1 MKKLLAL
8 LMIAMF
14 AASACSSADAQKMA
28 DKTNEKVKEEANEE
42 VEEQKAEGEAAAN
55 AAAEEAT
62 TVDVAETLVKTGNH
76 TTLRAAVD
84 AAGLTQTLK
93 GAGPFTVFAPT
104 DDAFKALPAG
114 TVEELLKPENK
125 EKLAGILTY
134 HVVPAKVMAADVA
147 TMEADTVNGAKASV
161 VVAEDGAVTYA
172 GATVTET
179 DLNATNGVV
188 HVIDAVV
195 MPPEGDATAAK

>member
-1 MKKLLAL
+1 MKKIFAL
-8 LMIAMF
+8 LLVAMF
-14 AASACSSADAQKMA
+14 ASACGSAQEMA
-28 DKTNEKVKEEANEE
+28 DKANDKAKEEANEE
-42 VEEQKAEGEAAAN
+42 VAEQKAEGEEAAD
-55 AAAEEAT
+55 AAAEEAM

-125 EKLAGILTY
+125 EKLTAVLTF

-161 VVAEDGAVTYA
+161 VVAEDGTVTYA
-172 GATVTET
+172 GAKVTQT
-179 DLNATNGVV
+179 DLAATNGVV

>member
-1 MKKLLAL
+1 MKKLIAL

-14 AASACSSADAQKMA
+14 AATACSSADAQKMA
-28 DKTNEKVKEEANEE
+28 DDTNKQAKATADEEAD
-42 VEEQKAEGEAAAN
+42 KMADEGEAAAEE
-55 AAAEEAT
+55 AAEEAA
-62 TVDVAETLVKTGNH
+62 TVDVAETLIKTGNH
-76 TTLRAAVD
+76 TTLRAAID

-93 GAGPFTVFAPT
+93 NGGPFTVFAPT

-125 EKLAGILTY
+125 EMLTSILTY

-147 TMEADTVNGAKASV
+147 TMEADTVNGKKASV
-161 VVAEDGAVTYA
+161 VVAEDGTVTYA
-172 GATVTET
+172 GANVTET
-179 DLNATNGVV
+179 DLNASNGVI